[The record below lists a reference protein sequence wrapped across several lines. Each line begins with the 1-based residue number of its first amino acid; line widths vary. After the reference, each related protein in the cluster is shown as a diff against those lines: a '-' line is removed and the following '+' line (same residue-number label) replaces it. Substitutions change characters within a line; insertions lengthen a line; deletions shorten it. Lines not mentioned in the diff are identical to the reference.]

1 MKTLEITKQLITP
14 SIAKNYLEQNL
25 NNRRFSQPIL
35 LRYTADM
42 INNKWK
48 EDTGE
53 CIKISKT
60 GRILD
65 GQHRLKAVILSN
77 CSIFFY
83 IANNIDDS
91 VFDVLDTGKSRNA
104 SDCFYVAGI
113 KASHTIPSIISYFNL
128 LEDGKKNGVQINKKA
143 TNSEL
148 LEQYYKDEL
157 FWDNI
162 AKMSMSWYLSFATI
176 LKPSMIGGFYSHF
189 YKLNPSKAEIFMNQL
204 CTGSGINN
212 AIINLLRNK
221 LMQDKMS
228 PRKMPMNL
236 KMALIIKTWNH
247 YINGNNVKIL
257 KFDMIRDDFPVAIKE
272 SFENST
278 QIFN

>member
-1 MKTLEITKQLITP
+1 METLEITKQLITP
-14 SIAKNYLEQNL
+14 SIAKKYLEQNV
-25 NNRRFSQPIL
+25 NNRRYSQPVL

-48 EDTGE
+48 QDTGE

-77 CSIFFY
+77 CSLYFY
-83 IANNIDDS
+83 VAHNIDDN
-91 VFDVLDTGKSRNA
+91 VFDVLDTGKSRNS

-113 KASHTIPSIISYFNL
+113 KASNTIPSMISYYNL
-128 LEDGKKNGVQINKKA
+128 LKDNKKEGVQINQKS
-143 TNSEL
+143 TNSNL

-162 AKMSMSWYLSFATI
+162 ARSSNSWYIAFAKI
-176 LKPSMIGGFYSHF
+176 LKPSMIGGFYAHF
-189 YKLNPSKAEIFMNQL
+189 YKLNSNKAEAFMNQL
-204 CTGSGINN
+204 CTGSEISNS
-212 AIINLLRNK
+212 IINLLRNK

-228 PRKMPMNL
+228 PRKMPTNL
-236 KMALIIKTWNH
+236 KMALIIKAWNH
-247 YINGNNVKIL
+247 YINNNNVKIL
-257 KFDMIRDDFPVAIKE
+257 KFDTIRDDFPIAIRG
-272 SFENST
+272 S
-278 QIFN
+278 I